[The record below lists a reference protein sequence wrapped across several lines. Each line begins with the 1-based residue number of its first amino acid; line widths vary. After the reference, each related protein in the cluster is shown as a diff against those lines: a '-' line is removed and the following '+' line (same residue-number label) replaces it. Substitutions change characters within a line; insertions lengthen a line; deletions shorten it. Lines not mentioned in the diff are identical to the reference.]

1 MKRKWLMCG
10 FSMVLAF
17 SAFLTP
23 TVAFAIETIT
33 EEQIYTTM
41 TESYTYPF
49 ASEIEQN
56 GITYELSNITYD
68 TVSQKE
74 ITKPETITVEQNF
87 EHLRN
92 QEVKQEMTVAR
103 DGKELVLQLTDDRY
117 EPVTF
122 PTGEMF
128 TITGST
134 DFGYSS
140 EKPDVPQTKEITYG
154 HNDNKLAAQAS
165 LVDIVQEEYQ
175 WRDGYTIQGR
185 YYGDTDCAY
194 YQFENTK
201 IPNTLDG
208 SVPYMGYEESILQS
222 LGLSPH
228 TYRINRAAWDGEPA
242 VENGVTVRNAI
253 FHCSQYA
260 ARYVANYEA
269 AVPEQIE
276 GYNATAVYSAEI
288 EAPTGETEYTVK
300 AVAEYVEEDKLPLAM
315 ITVGVVLLVLII
327 IGILFLLKRRKRKE
341 EER

>member
-33 EEQIYTTM
+33 EEQIYTTT

-49 ASEIEQN
+49 ASEMEQN

-74 ITKPETITVEQNF
+74 VTKPETITVEQNF

-92 QEVKQEMTVAR
+92 QKVKQEMTVDR
-103 DGKELVLQLTDDRY
+103 DGKELVLQLTDVQF

-122 PTGEMF
+122 PTGERI
-128 TITGST
+128 TITSST

-140 EKPDVPQTKEITYG
+140 TRPDVPQTKEITYG
-154 HNDNKLAAQAS
+154 HNDNKLVAKAS
-165 LVDIVQEEYQ
+165 LVDVVQEESR

-185 YYGDTDCAY
+185 YYGDTDCMY
-194 YQFENTK
+194 YQFENTQ

-208 SVPYMGYEESILQS
+208 SVPYVGYEDSILQS
-222 LGLSPH
+222 LGLSPN
-228 TYRINRAAWDGEPA
+228 TYRINNATWDGEPII
-242 VENGVTVRNAI
+242 ENGVTVRNAI

-269 AVPEQIE
+269 AVPEQIN
-276 GYNATAVYSAEI
+276 GYNATVTYSVET
-288 EAPTGETEYTVK
+288 EAPTGEIEYTVK
-300 AVAEYVEEDKLPLAM
+300 AVAEYVQEDKLPLTM
-315 ITVGVVLLVLII
+315 ITVGVVLLAFIV
-327 IGILFLLKRRKRKE
+327 IGTLFLLRHRKRKE
-341 EER
+341 E